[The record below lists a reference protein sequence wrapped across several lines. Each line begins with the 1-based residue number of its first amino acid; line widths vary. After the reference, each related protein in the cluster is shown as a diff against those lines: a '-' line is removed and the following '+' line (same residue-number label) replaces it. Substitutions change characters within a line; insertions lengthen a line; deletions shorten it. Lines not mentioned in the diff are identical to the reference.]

1 MVCKGVASKAHT
13 HSIRLD
19 KKSQV
24 ENVIMMIAHQYWEW
38 VFMRRIALA
47 STRL

>member
-1 MVCKGVASKAHT
+1 MASEAHT
-13 HSIRLD
+13 HSIQLD

-24 ENVIMMIAHQYWEW
+24 ENVIMMIPHQYWEW
-38 VFMRRIALA
+38 VFLKKIALA